1 VSPLYDAVVIG
12 AGPAGS
18 AAAAILARRA
28 RNVLM
33 LEKDRF
39 PRHKVCGEFLS
50 SGASFALDRLGVR
63 DVIAAC
69 RPESIGRGLLHL
81 PGGAQIPFPLS
92 SPAIGI
98 SRFALDDL
106 LARNAQDAGADMR
119 FETRVVSVERRQS
132 EFALRLA
139 GSASEE
145 IRTGFVVGAW
155 GRWDAIDRTL
165 ARGFLTSR
173 RRFAG
178 WSRDYLGDTS
188 RLEGLVQLF
197 VFPGGYCGLSRV
209 EGGAANLA
217 GVVSEQIRARRGGGW
232 EAVVAHARRF
242 SPALDQELA
251 PLSPGPVGFRGT
263 GPVFFTSKPPSED
276 GILMVGDA
284 AGVIDPFSGE
294 GQATALA
301 SGILA
306 ADTIERSLAG
316 ELAASEVA
324 PAYARTWKRRFT
336 NRFAW
341 SRLLRHLMLTP
352 SMGAIAARLAGE
364 RLVSLALKNLSVERG

>member
-1 VSPLYDAVVIG
+1 MSPLFDAVVVG

-18 AAAAILARRA
+18 AAATILARR
-28 RNVLM
+28 RRKVLL

-50 SGASFALDRLGVR
+50 SSAWAALDRLGVR
-63 DVIAAC
+63 EAIAAC

-81 PGGAQIPFPLS
+81 PGGARIPFALS

-106 LARNAQDAGADMR
+106 LARHARDAGAETR
-119 FETRVVSVERRQS
+119 FETRVLSVERRER
-132 EFALRLA
+132 EFAVRLA
-139 GSASEE
+139 NSPHEE

-155 GRWDAIDRTL
+155 GRWDAMDRAL
-165 ARGFLTSR
+165 ARGFLSSR
-173 RRFAG
+173 QRFVG
-178 WSRDYLGDTS
+178 WSRDYCGDTS
-188 RLEGLVQLF
+188 RLERLVQLF

-209 EGGAANLA
+209 EEETANLA
-217 GVVSEQIRARRGGGW
+217 GVVSEEVRLRVGGGW
-232 EAVVAHARRF
+232 EAVVAHATRF
-242 SPALDQELA
+242 SPALDGELA
-251 PLSPGPVGFRGT
+251 RLSPGPVGFRGT
-263 GPVFFTSKPPSED
+263 GPVFFTSKPPAED
-276 GILMVGDA
+276 GILMAGDA

-324 PAYARTWKRRFT
+324 SAYANAWKNRFAS
-336 NRFAW
+336 RFAW
-341 SRLLRHLMLTP
+341 SRLFRHLMLTP
-352 SMGAIAARLAGE
+352 SVGAIAARLAGE
-364 RLVSLALKNLSVERG
+364 RLVSLALKNLSAGRA